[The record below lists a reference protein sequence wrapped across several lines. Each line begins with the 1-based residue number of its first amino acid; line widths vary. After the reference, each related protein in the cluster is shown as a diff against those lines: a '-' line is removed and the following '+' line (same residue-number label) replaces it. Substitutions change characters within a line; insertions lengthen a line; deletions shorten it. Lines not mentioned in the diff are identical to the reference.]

1 MKEVIIKYKDS
12 KTLEMLKALT
22 KYFNFSIS
30 FPSKKK
36 GKNGKDNK
44 RYDYI
49 NGIPVIPGDNSIDV
63 KGLTSIFTG
72 KNLDARKIRTEGWLR
87 SE

>member
-12 KTLEMLKALT
+12 KILEILKDLT

-30 FPSKKK
+30 FPTK
-36 GKNGKDNK
+36 GKKDK
-44 RYDYI
+44 DGYEYI
-49 NGIPVIPGDNSIDV
+49 NGIPVIPGNSSIDV

-72 KNLDARKIRTEGWLR
+72 KNLDARKIRIEGWQR
-87 SE
+87 